1 MIHSLLWILSGL
13 SVSVKDG
20 NTWEWHAAF
29 VMSVP
34 AVLCLL
40 VSHRVKREKRATRLP
55 LDAPGVPTLDSVIG
69 SADSDP
75 ELARD

>member
-1 MIHSLLWILSGL
+1 MIHSLLWVLSGL
-13 SVSVKDG
+13 LVSVKG
-20 NTWEWHAAF
+20 RKTREWHAAF

-40 VSHRVKREKRATRLP
+40 VSHRVKREKRATRLS
-55 LDAPGVPTLDSVIG
+55 LDAPGVPTPDSVTG
-69 SADSDP
+69 SADSGL

>member
-1 MIHSLLWILSGL
+1 MIHSLLWVLSGL
-13 SVSVKDG
+13 SVSVKW
-20 NTWEWHAAF
+20 TETREWHAAF

-55 LDAPGVPTLDSVIG
+55 HDAPGAPTPDSVTG

-75 ELARD
+75 EWARD